1 MISING
7 RNGILNSLRSSKEQG
22 QSNFIN
28 PGTALVGL
36 GGDFDLTPTV
46 RVSTNANHLWF
57 ANTRVL
63 QVLRNEGSIPRS
75 IGWDL
80 SVASTW
86 RPKAAQ
92 NVVFRLS
99 GAVLKAGDGF
109 KDLFD
114 KQGHGRQFYSVLANA
129 TLSF

>member
-1 MISING
+1 MLA
-7 RNGILNSLRSSKEQG
+7 GI
-22 QSNFIN
+22 
-28 PGTALVGL
+28 
-36 GGDFDLTPTV
+36 GGDFDLTPNF
-46 RVSTNANHLWF
+46 RLSTNANHLWF
-57 ANTRVL
+57 ATT
-63 QVLRNEGSIPRS
+63 QVMQELRNEGSIPKS

-99 GAVLKAGDGF
+99 GAVLKPGAGF
-109 KDLFD
+109 RDLFD
-114 KQGHGRQFYSVLANA
+114 QRGHGQQFYSVLANA